1 MFNNLS
7 ERLDK
12 IFRNLKGV
20 GFLTEQNIRD
30 SLREIRLAL
39 LEADVNF
46 KIVKNFVAE
55 IEKRALGQEVL
66 KSLTPGQQVIK
77 IVHEQL
83 IKLMDTGGFE
93 LKVYD
98 NKLTKVMLVGLQ
110 GSGKTTACAKL
121 ASFYRK
127 KKIRPMLVACDIY
140 RPAAIHQLQV
150 LGKQIDIPVV
160 VPDSVVPAQPGSPN
174 AAGIGGGPG
183 TRPVLQQSTDT
194 VLEIA
199 AQALREAEK
208 DFTNLLIFD
217 TAGRLHI
224 DTDMMNEVERL
235 KALVKPDYIFFVA
248 DAMTGQ
254 EAVNVAKEFYDKLAF
269 DAVILTKLD
278 GDARGG
284 AALSIRAAT
293 DRPVAFV
300 GLGEKVSDL
309 EVFYPDRMASRI
321 LGMGD
326 VLTLIEKAE
335 EAFDEKEAEKLAK
348 KMQKNQFTFN
358 DFLHQL
364 QSIKKMGPLD
374 GILKM
379 IPGLGSKLP
388 KDFELDGNALKH
400 VEAII
405 RSMTEKEREKPD
417 IINGARRLRIAK
429 GSGRSVTEVNRLLRQ
444 FEDMKKMMKKMSSG
458 KMPKG
463 MPTNLPF

>member
-1 MFNNLS
+1 VFNSLS

-20 GFLTEQNIRD
+20 GYLSEQNVKD
-30 SLREIRLAL
+30 ALREIRLAL

-46 KIVKNFVAE
+46 KIVKNFISE

-83 IKLMDTGGFE
+83 IALMDTGNFE
-93 LKVYD
+93 LKAYD

-121 ASFYRK
+121 AAHYRK
-127 KKIRPMLVACDIY
+127 KKIKPMLVACDIY

-150 LGKQIDIPVV
+150 LGKQLDIPVV
-160 VPDSVVPAQPGSPN
+160 VPDSVIPAQ
-174 AAGIGGGPG
+174 AGIQ
-183 TRPVLQQSTDT
+183 PVLKQTTET
-194 VLEIA
+194 VMEIA
-199 AQALREAEK
+199 SKALKEAEK

-224 DTDMMNEVERL
+224 DEEMMHEVEQL
-235 KALVKPDYIFFVA
+235 KAFVKPDYIFFVA

-284 AALSIRAAT
+284 AALSIKAAT

-300 GLGEKVSDL
+300 GIGEKTSDL

-326 VLTLIEKAE
+326 VLSLIEKAE
-335 EAFDEKEAEKLAK
+335 EAFDEEQAEKLAR
-348 KMQKNQFTFN
+348 KMQKNQFTLN

-374 GILKM
+374 SILKM
-379 IPGLGSKLP
+379 IPGLAPKLP

-405 RSMTEKEREKPD
+405 QSMTNQEREKPE
-417 IINGARRLRIAK
+417 ILNGSRRLRISK
-429 GSGRSVTEVNRLLRQ
+429 GCGRSVTEVNRLLRQ

-463 MPTNLPF
+463 LKGMSDKLPPGMNNLPF